1 MAKLRLGPVLD
12 DKPIKRTVQISAALD
27 AELGAYAEAYA
38 SEFGQRLA
46 VEKLIPPML
55 ERFIRTDRGFSKN
68 RQAKR
73 EPSPK
78 RAQAPHEPQAKT
90 IVQPPPID

>member
-1 MAKLRLGPVLD
+1 MAKLRLGPVLS
-12 DKPIKRTVQISAALD
+12 DKPIKRTVQLSAALD

-55 ERFIRTDRGFSKN
+55 ERFIRTDRGFSSGRRPK
-68 RQAKR
+68 AGVPGKR
-73 EPSPK
+73 TAATARDVQPKPSP
-78 RAQAPHEPQAKT
+78 
-90 IVQPPPID
+90 